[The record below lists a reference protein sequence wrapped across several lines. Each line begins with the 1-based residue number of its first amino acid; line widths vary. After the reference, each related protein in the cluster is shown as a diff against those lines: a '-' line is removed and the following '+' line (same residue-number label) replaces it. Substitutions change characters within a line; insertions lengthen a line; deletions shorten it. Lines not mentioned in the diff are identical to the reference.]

1 MAYNKGLKYNDQT
14 FNFAIA
20 LTGTEAPTTSTE
32 GVIGQPFFVITNN
45 KIASM
50 YVCTNVAD
58 TTYTWGKVSLGE
70 NGIKYVTQ
78 TLTDAQKKQARTN
91 IGAGTSSFSGSYN
104 DLTNKPNIP
113 AATVIDTTL
122 SKSGQA
128 ADAKAAGDAIGKKI
142 DKAQGTGNAGKILGI
157 GADGN
162 VTPQDKPV
170 QALAGASAPTTTM
183 AGVVG
188 QEYYVIANGEVTEM
202 YVCTAVANGT
212 YTWGK
217 VSLGENGIKYVTQA
231 LTDAQKKQARTNI
244 GAGTSNFSGSYN
256 DLSNKP
262 NIPAA
267 TVIDT
272 TLTKS
277 GQAADAKAAGDAIDK
292 KLDKAQ
298 GTGNAGKILGIGAD
312 GNVTP
317 QDKPVQALEGDAAP
331 TTATAGV
338 VGQEYYVI
346 ADGEVT
352 EMYVCTAVANGTYTW
367 GKAEFGAEIDD
378 TSTEPT
384 KVWSAE
390 KCNQLSKEI
399 SNLEGFVLGTANL
412 KSWKEVQELIR
423 AGFAPKILKVGD
435 QLECQR
441 DGVKLTWDIIGLD
454 CDTPVNPGLTHSM
467 TLQLHDGWKLLQFDA
482 VEALYYCETE
492 LAAGTYNFT
501 LLAGYDTTYG
511 GGKTYSFT
519 LANAVP
525 AGGVIMFPWEYHKQA
540 AETKISTYAS
550 RGSTTVIESVSVTE
564 GANGTSLGTAD
575 GKSANMNHTHRIRY
589 GSNKYSTSAM
599 RQLLNSDAAAGKVW
613 TPQTIYDRPPA
624 WAATQNGFLAG
635 LDPDFLAVVADVK
648 KRTAL
653 NTITDGGG
661 YEDTVEKFFL
671 LSCSEVYAGLE
682 NSVNE
687 GNPYPYYSDFSD
699 LSAAGS
705 GEDGNRIKYM
715 DGVANY

>member
-32 GVIGQPFFVITNN
+32 GVPGQPFFVITNN
-45 KIASM
+45 KIVSM

-91 IGAGTSSFSGSYN
+91 IGAGTSNFSGSYN
-104 DLTNKPNIP
+104 DLNDQPNIP
-113 AATVIDTTL
+113 AATVIDATL
-122 SKSGQA
+122 AKSGQA
-128 ADAKAAGDAIGKKI
+128 ADAKAAGDAIEKKL
-142 DKAQGTGNAGKILGI
+142 DKAQGVENAGMILGV
-157 GADGN
+157 DESGN
-162 VTPQDKPV
+162 VVPENKPV
-170 QALAGASAPTTTM
+170 QALSGAAAPTTTT

-188 QEYYVIANGEVTEM
+188 QEYYVIAN
-202 YVCTAVANGT
+202 
-212 YTWGK
+212 
-217 VSLGENGIKYVTQA
+217 
-231 LTDAQKKQARTNI
+231 
-244 GAGTSNFSGSYN
+244 
-256 DLSNKP
+256 
-262 NIPAA
+262 
-267 TVIDT
+267 
-272 TLTKS
+272 
-277 GQAADAKAAGDAIDK
+277 
-292 KLDKAQ
+292 
-298 GTGNAGKILGIGAD
+298 
-312 GNVTP
+312 
-317 QDKPVQALEGDAAP
+317 
-331 TTATAGV
+331 
-338 VGQEYYVI
+338 
-346 ADGEVT
+346 GEVT

-423 AGFAPKILKVGD
+423 AGLAPKILKVGD

-467 TLQLHDGWKLLQFDA
+467 TLQLHDVWKSFQFDS

-525 AGGVIMFPWEYHKQA
+525 AGGVIMFPWRYQKQA

-550 RGSTTVIESVSVTE
+550 RESTTVIESVSVTE

-575 GKSANMNHTHRIRY
+575 GKSANMNHTHHIRY

-624 WAATQNGFLAG
+624 WAETQNGFLAG

-653 NTITDGGG
+653 NTIADGGG

-671 LSCSEVYAGLE
+671 LSRSEVYAGLE

-715 DGVANY
+715 DGVAKYWWLRSPYASNAYIVRLVNPSGTLNNAYATNAYACAPACTIA

>member
-1 MAYNKGLKYNDQT
+1 MATLQNIGKLKYRGKDGQWHPLPVVVQDASGGVSTISGN
-14 FNFAIA
+14 
-20 LTGTEAPTTSTE
+20 GAPTSATQGKVNQLYRNEDTQKLYICTATAGGYTWAAVVSDTE
-32 GVIGQPFFVITNN
+32 DAV
-45 KIASM
+45 
-50 YVCTNVAD
+50 
-58 TTYTWGKVSLGE
+58 TYTA
-70 NGIKYVTQ
+70 Q
-78 TLTDAQKKQARTN
+78 TLTEEQKTQARAN
-91 IGAGTSSFSGSYN
+91 IGAGTSNFSGLYN
-104 DLTNKPNIP
+104 DLPDKPNIP

-122 SKSGQA
+122 SQSGQA
-128 ADAKAAGDAIGKKI
+128 ADAKAAGDAIEKKL

-170 QALAGASAPTTTM
+170 QALAGASAPTT
-183 AGVVG
+183 
-188 QEYYVIANGEVTEM
+188 
-202 YVCTAVANGT
+202 
-212 YTWGK
+212 
-217 VSLGENGIKYVTQA
+217 
-231 LTDAQKKQARTNI
+231 
-244 GAGTSNFSGSYN
+244 
-256 DLSNKP
+256 
-262 NIPAA
+262 
-267 TVIDT
+267 
-272 TLTKS
+272 
-277 GQAADAKAAGDAIDK
+277 
-292 KLDKAQ
+292 
-298 GTGNAGKILGIGAD
+298 
-312 GNVTP
+312 
-317 QDKPVQALEGDAAP
+317 
-331 TTATAGV
+331 ATAGV

-346 ADGEVT
+346 ANGEVT

-423 AGFAPKILKVGD
+423 AGLAPKILKVGD
-435 QLECQR
+435 QFECQR

-467 TLQLHDGWKLLQFDA
+467 TLQLHDGWKSSQFDA
-482 VEALYYCETE
+482 PEALYYCKTE

-501 LLAGYDTTYG
+501 LLAGYDTTHG

-525 AGGVIMFPWEYHKQA
+525 AGGVIMFPWGYQEQA

-550 RGSTTVIESVSVTE
+550 RESTTVIESVSVTE

-575 GKSANMNHTHRIRY
+575 GKSANMNHTYRIRY
-589 GSNKYSTSAM
+589 GSNKYSTSAI
-599 RQLLNSDAAAGKVW
+599 RQLINSDAAAGKVW
-613 TPQTIYDRPPA
+613 TPQTIYDRPPT

-671 LSCSEVYAGLE
+671 LSRSEVYAGLE

-715 DGVANY
+715 DGVAKYWWLRSPHASYATDVRSVYPSGTLRDNSAYNAIACAPACTIA

>member
-78 TLTDAQKKQARTN
+78 ALTDAQKKQARTN
-91 IGAGTSSFSGSYN
+91 IGAGTSNFSGSYN
-104 DLTNKPNIP
+104 DLTHKPNIP

-128 ADAKAAGDAIGKKI
+128 ADAKATGDAIGKKL
-142 DKAQGTGNAGKILGI
+142 DKAQGVENAGMILGV
-157 GADGN
+157 DESGN
-162 VTPQDKPV
+162 VAPEDKPV
-170 QALAGASAPTTTM
+170 QALAGGAAPTAATV
-183 AGVVG
+183 GVVG

-217 VSLGENGIKYVTQA
+217 
-231 LTDAQKKQARTNI
+231 
-244 GAGTSNFSGSYN
+244 
-256 DLSNKP
+256 
-262 NIPAA
+262 
-267 TVIDT
+267 
-272 TLTKS
+272 
-277 GQAADAKAAGDAIDK
+277 AK
-292 KLDKAQ
+292 
-298 GTGNAGKILGIGAD
+298 
-312 GNVTP
+312 
-317 QDKPVQALEGDAAP
+317 
-331 TTATAGV
+331 
-338 VGQEYYVI
+338 
-346 ADGEVT
+346 
-352 EMYVCTAVANGTYTW
+352 
-367 GKAEFGAEIDD
+367 FGAEIDD

-423 AGFAPKILKVGD
+423 AGLAPKILKVGD

-467 TLQLHDGWKLLQFDA
+467 TLQLHDGWKSLQFDA
-482 VEALYYCETE
+482 AEALYYCETE

-525 AGGVIMFPWEYHKQA
+525 AGGVIMFPWGYQKQA

-550 RGSTTVIESVSVTE
+550 REYTAVIESVSVTE
-564 GANGTSLGTAD
+564 GANGTFLGTAD

-613 TPQTIYDRPPA
+613 TPQTIYDRPPK

-671 LSCSEVYAGLE
+671 LSRSEVYAGLE

-715 DGVANY
+715 DGVAKYWWLRSPNASYASSVRSLAPSGSLHGQNAYSAHACAPACTIA

>member
-32 GVIGQPFFVITNN
+32 GVPGQPFFVITNN
-45 KIASM
+45 KIVSM

-91 IGAGTSSFSGSYN
+91 IGAGT
-104 DLTNKPNIP
+104 P
-113 AATVIDTTL
+113 
-122 SKSGQA
+122 
-128 ADAKAAGDAIGKKI
+128 
-142 DKAQGTGNAGKILGI
+142 
-157 GADGN
+157 
-162 VTPQDKPV
+162 
-170 QALAGASAPTTTM
+170 
-183 AGVVG
+183 
-188 QEYYVIANGEVTEM
+188 
-202 YVCTAVANGT
+202 
-212 YTWGK
+212 
-217 VSLGENGIKYVTQA
+217 
-231 LTDAQKKQARTNI
+231 
-244 GAGTSNFSGSYN
+244 NFSGSYN
-256 DLSNKP
+256 DVSNKP

-277 GQAADAKAAGDAIDK
+277 GQAADARAAGDSIGK

-298 GTGNAGKILGIGAD
+298 GVENAGMILGVNED

-317 QDKPVQALEGDAAP
+317 QDKQVQALAGVSAP

-346 ADGEVT
+346 ANGEVT

-423 AGFAPKILKVGD
+423 AGLAPKILKVGD
-435 QLECQR
+435 QFECQR

-467 TLQLHDGWKLLQFDA
+467 TLQLHDGWKSLQFDA
-482 VEALYYCETE
+482 AEALYYCETE

-525 AGGVIMFPWEYHKQA
+525 AGGVIMFPWGYKKQA

-550 RGSTTVIESVSVTE
+550 RESTTVIESVSVTE

-613 TPQTIYDRPPA
+613 TPQTIYDRPPT

-653 NTITDGGG
+653 NTVTDGGG

-671 LSCSEVYAGLE
+671 LSRSEVYAGLE

-715 DGVANY
+715 DGVAKYWWLRSPHASYAYNVRLVNPSGTLYGHGAHSANACAPACTIA